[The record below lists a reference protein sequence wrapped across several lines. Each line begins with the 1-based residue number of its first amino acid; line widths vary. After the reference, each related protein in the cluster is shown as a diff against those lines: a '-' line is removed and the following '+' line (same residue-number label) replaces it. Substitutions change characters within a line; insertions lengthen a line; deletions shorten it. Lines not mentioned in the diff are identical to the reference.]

1 NFRSNLAIFC
11 NRLCF
16 KGIFYSIRYLI
27 FFPYLTKPLL
37 LLRPCSDVFARRT
50 EHLSDFIPRLAC
62 LLHSNNY
69 VFIVNLHHLLSD
81 SCIYTS
87 LQMIPFITLQPVLTP
102 LPITFVAP

>member
-1 NFRSNLAIFC
+1 MFTSLIVNIYFFFETIFICYLLFFSNQM
-11 NRLCF
+11 
-16 KGIFYSIRYLI
+16 
-27 FFPYLTKPLL
+27 KPVL

-50 EHLSDFIPRLAC
+50 EHLSDFIPRLAS
-62 LLHSNNY
+62 LFHSNNY

-87 LQMIPFITLQPVLTP
+87 LQMIPFIVLQPVLAP